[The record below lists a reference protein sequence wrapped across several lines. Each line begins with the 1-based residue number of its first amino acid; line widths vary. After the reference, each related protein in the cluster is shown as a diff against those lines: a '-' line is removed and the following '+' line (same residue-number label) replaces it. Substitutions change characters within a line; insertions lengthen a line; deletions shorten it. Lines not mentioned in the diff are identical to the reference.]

1 MRDEVCLSV
10 LGEVAF
16 AIGLPD
22 VDTVLASC
30 ARAPLAAPKSII
42 GAKTLLL
49 KVLLLGI
56 CFWRKGREERNCAG
70 FIGEKGG
77 CGGKRGR
84 RRRFGV
90 AAGGVLEKNPAIRTM
105 FDRSREPLARVSSLD
120 ERSFPVRL
128 AKVFLAAV
136 FSLIAAA
143 RNLLLAERP

>member
-1 MRDEVCLSV
+1 MPSFAGYSMR
-10 LGEVAF
+10 
-16 AIGLPD
+16 
-22 VDTVLASC
+22 T
-30 ARAPLAAPKSII
+30 
-42 GAKTLLL
+42 
-49 KVLLLGI
+49 VLLLGI
-56 CFWRKGREERNCAG
+56 CFWRKGREERNRAG

-136 FSLIAAA
+136 FSLIAEGPAFQLSS
-143 RNLLLAERP
+143 RTRMRPSSRETSTGCQVELWSKESGSAPGGWRS